1 MKIFGYVIGVVIVVF
16 LLILVVSNSR
26 DPSDSDAISFAKK
39 RVSESMKD
47 PSSTEFRSVDF
58 FPSTPNQKEEI
69 YGFVCGSVNA
79 KNSFGAYAGFNRFHM
94 NISVSNNGRSATMS
108 PPLIEDPADPL
119 LLERFDSFWKENC
132 RKNN

>member
-16 LLILVVSNSR
+16 VLILVVSNSR

-39 RVSESMKD
+39 RVSEPMKD
-47 PSSTEFRSVDF
+47 PSSTEFRAVDF
-58 FPSTPNQKEEI
+58 FPSTLNQKEEI
-69 YGFVCGSVNA
+69 NGFVCGSVKA
-79 KNSFGAYAGFNRFHM
+79 KNSFGAYTGFNRFHM

-119 LLERFDSFWKENC
+119 LLERFDNFWKENC
-132 RKNN
+132 RKK